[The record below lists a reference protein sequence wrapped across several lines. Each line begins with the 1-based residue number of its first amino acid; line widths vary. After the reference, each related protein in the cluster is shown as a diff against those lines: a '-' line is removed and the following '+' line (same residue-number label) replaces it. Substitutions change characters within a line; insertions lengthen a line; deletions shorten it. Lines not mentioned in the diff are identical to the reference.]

1 MLKSIDFKNKMLIY
15 SSMLFM
21 GALLII
27 TLTVLGV
34 YGLKSNDLETKN
46 NKTIVLKD
54 KQIKE
59 LQSQNQLLQQEL
71 STLKGKT
78 AIKNK

>member
-1 MLKSIDFKNKMLIY
+1 MLKSIDLKNKMLIY